1 MKVVTNSDIKKL
13 IIYAKRNLGIYKLV
27 YRTYKQLYFTII
39 ILLLIFALLLIV
51 FLYNFIVCKK
61 ISSFI
66 VILCMSVILSEFV
79 LLSILYRKTKIPH
92 FKIQI
97 KRIELLKKY
106 YSFNNWNK
114 EEIEIVNNLLRQRI
128 DTIKSNNIK
137 VSAVI
142 ISLLLPLW
150 NLYINKLGKNQ
161 FIVLV
166 LYSMLRFST
175 MYDLYCPSNNIHSL
189 S

>member
-1 MKVVTNSDIKKL
+1 
-13 IIYAKRNLGIYKLV
+13 
-27 YRTYKQLYFTII
+27 
-39 ILLLIFALLLIV
+39 
-51 FLYNFIVCKK
+51 
-61 ISSFI
+61 
-66 VILCMSVILSEFV
+66 MSVILSEFV

>member
-39 ILLLIFALLLIV
+39 ILLLIFALFLIV
-51 FLYNFIVCKK
+51 FLYNFIVCKN

-79 LLSILYRKTKIPH
+79 LLSILYRKTKILH

-161 FIVLV
+161 SIVFYV
-166 LYSMLRFST
+166 EV
-175 MYDLYCPSNNIHSL
+175 
-189 S
+189 